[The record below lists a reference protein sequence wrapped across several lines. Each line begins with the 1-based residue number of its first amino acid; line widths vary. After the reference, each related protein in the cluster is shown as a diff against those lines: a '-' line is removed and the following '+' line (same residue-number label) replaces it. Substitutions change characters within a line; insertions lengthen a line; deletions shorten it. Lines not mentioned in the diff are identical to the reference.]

1 LKRLKFVFVTGTRAD
16 YGKLKSIMKLCDL
29 QQDIDTYVY
38 VTGMH
43 LMPEYG
49 FTLDEIKAD
58 GYKNIYVPPNFQ
70 KTVNMDENLAQT
82 ILCFSVFVK
91 EIKPDLIVVHGDRI
105 EPLAGA
111 IVGVLNNVKVAHI
124 EGGEV
129 TGTADEFMRHAISK
143 LSSMHFVANNE
154 AKYRIIQLGEHENNI
169 FIIGSPDIDI
179 MLSDTL
185 PVYES
190 VKQKHKIQFETYAI
204 FIYHPVTTSVN
215 LENEISQVIS
225 AVTSSTKNY
234 IVIYPN
240 NDSGSQIICEAI
252 KTLENNNHFIL
263 FKSLP
268 FEDFLQLL
276 KNAEFIIGNSSAGI
290 REACVY
296 GVPAIDIGT
305 RQNNRYVPG
314 ALKNI
319 QHTEENKEEI
329 LQCIKKANQFRFSS
343 SYFGTGESARLFLEA
358 IRSSGG
364 ITTDLQKTFVDLDV
378 TSQAIMNY
386 INEVCF

>member
-1 LKRLKFVFVTGTRAD
+1 
-16 YGKLKSIMKLCDL
+16 MKLCDS
-29 QQDIDTYVY
+29 QPDIDTYVY

-43 LMPEYG
+43 LMQEYG
-49 FTLDEIKAD
+49 FTLDEIKMD
-58 GYKNIYVPPNFQ
+58 GYKNIYVPPNF
-70 KTVNMDENLAQT
+70 KTTVNMDENLAQT
-82 ILCFSVFVK
+82 ILGFSAFVK
-91 EIKPDLIVVHGDRI
+91 ETKPDLIIVHGDRI

-143 LSSMHFVANNE
+143 LSIMHFVANNE
-154 AKYRIIQLGEHENNI
+154 AKYRLIQLGEHENSI
-169 FIIGSPDIDI
+169 YITGSPDIDI

-185 PVYES
+185 PAYET
-190 VKQKHKIQFETYAI
+190 VKQKHRIEFETYAI
-204 FIYHPVTTSVN
+204 FIYHPVTTSIN
-215 LENEISQVIS
+215 LEYEVSQVIS
-225 AVTSSTKNY
+225 AVIASSENY

-240 NDSGSQIICEAI
+240 NDSGSQIICDAI
-252 KTLENNNHFIL
+252 KTLENNKHFIF

-276 KNAEFIIGNSSAGI
+276 KNAKFIIGNSSAGI

-296 GVPAIDIGT
+296 GIPAIDIGT

-319 QHTEENKEEI
+319 QHAEENKEKI
-329 LQCIKKANQFRFSS
+329 LQCIKETNQFRFSS
-343 SYFGTGESARLFLEA
+343 NYFGSGKSARLFLEA
-358 IRSSGG
+358 IRNSGG
-364 ITTDLQKTFVDLDV
+364 VTTDLQKTFVDMDV